1 MMLALAGLPIFFLE
15 VSLGQFASQGP
26 VSVWKAIPALQGECG
41 SSPASR
47 PRLPTQGGGS
57 ALLCPPHPLPPLPL
71 IISASVGVLADC
83 LPFPGRQSTPLSVH
97 PPAWSLCVG
106 VRHARAVGRRQRRH
120 FPFAGCGIAMLIISV
135 LIAIYYNVIICYT
148 LFYLFASFVS
158 VLPWGSCN
166 NPWNTPEC
174 KDKTKLLLGKFGH
187 ALTPAFNRCSVGT

>member
-1 MMLALAGLPIFFLE
+1 MESGMT
-15 VSLGQFASQGP
+15 
-26 VSVWKAIPALQGECG
+26 
-41 SSPASR
+41 
-47 PRLPTQGGGS
+47 PTQ
-57 ALLCPPHPLPPLPL
+57 A
-71 IISASVGVLADC
+71 
-83 LPFPGRQSTPLSVH
+83 
-97 PPAWSLCVG
+97 
-106 VRHARAVGRRQRRH
+106 

-187 ALTPAFNRCSVGT
+187 ALTVCGLFNRYSVST

>member
-1 MMLALAGLPIFFLE
+1 MVLPLPQTLP
-15 VSLGQFASQGP
+15 SLPSSQLREGD
-26 VSVWKAIPALQGECG
+26 
-41 SSPASR
+41 
-47 PRLPTQGGGS
+47 
-57 ALLCPPHPLPPLPL
+57 LLCSVPRPLPL
-71 IISASVGVLADC
+71 IISASVGSLQIVSLSLADSPLHC
-83 LPFPGRQSTPLSVH
+83 LCTHLHEASVWVCILHAWALGRHQH
-97 PPAWSLCVG
+97 
-106 VRHARAVGRRQRRH
+106 RR

-187 ALTPAFNRCSVGT
+187 AFTLSFNRYSVST